1 MQLTVIEHAGE
12 PVGTDGRNAVVFH
25 APGGTIGRDSDNHL
39 VLRDDTRQI
48 SRLQALLQVA
58 DDACLLKNLSSV
70 STIEVNRVPIG
81 YAQAQRLNMGDIIR
95 IGPYLLRAEPD
106 DATIE
111 RTVEAAAT
119 AAAAAAPAASAAQA
133 QAKGAGNKLWGLLHE
148 RFGLGKAQGAGE
160 QSGARAAPARH
171 HDSPA
176 SAAPARHHD
185 SPASAAPRDLNQL
198 STDPLDLFAQPHGDP
213 DARAGA
219 AREGEGRAP
228 PTVTQP
234 DHAPEW
240 TQHVR
245 VQPAQS
251 APPAASRPGAP
262 AARSGDIPGADDASD
277 MPSRVRASP
286 APAPATPETL
296 LQAFFEGAGL
306 DTAAEQHHWSA
317 EQLFVAGQLLALFAN
332 GTVELLSSRS
342 ILKREVKADMT
353 MLLDRENNPLKLLP
367 DGSAVLRQMF
377 GLPLPGFMTPQ
388 SAVSDAF
395 QDLHAHQIGMVA
407 GMRAALMDLL
417 TRFSPQ
423 RLRERDAAPQ
433 WYEKRVPAL
442 YKARLWDRY
451 AATHR
456 DTLFAIE
463 DDFASVFG
471 KAFLSAY
478 DAEVESYRGRC
489 RR

>member
-119 AAAAAAPAASAAQA
+119 GAAPAAPAASAAQA

-171 HDSPA
+171 
-176 SAAPARHHD
+176 RD

-219 AREGEGRAP
+219 AREGEDRAP

>member
-171 HDSPA
+171 
-176 SAAPARHHD
+176 RD

-219 AREGEGRAP
+219 AREGEDRAP

-423 RLRERDAAPQ
+423 RLRERDAPPQ

-451 AATHR
+451 ATMHR

>member
-119 AAAAAAPAASAAQA
+119 GAAAAAPAASAAQA

-171 HDSPA
+171 
-176 SAAPARHHD
+176 RD

-219 AREGEGRAP
+219 AREGEDRAP

-262 AARSGDIPGADDASD
+262 AARSGDIPAADDASD

>member
-12 PVGTDGRNAVVFH
+12 PVGTGDRNAVVFH
-25 APGGTIGRDSDNHL
+25 PPGGTIGRDSDNHL

-81 YAQAQRLNMGDIIR
+81 YAQAQRLDMGDIIR

-111 RTVEAAAT
+111 RTIE
-119 AAAAAAPAASAAQA
+119 AAAAAPPAASASASHAQTR
-133 QAKGAGNKLWGLLHE
+133 GAGNKLWGLLHD
-148 RFGLGKAQGAGE
+148 RFGLGRTQDASGKSGE
-160 QSGARAAPARH
+160 RPGAAPSRH

-176 SAAPARHHD
+176 R
-185 SPASAAPRDLNQL
+185 AAPRELHQL
-198 STDPLDLFAQPHGDP
+198 STDPLDLFAQPQGHL
-213 DARAGA
+213 DAQAGV
-219 AREGEGRAP
+219 AREGDGRGP
-228 PTVTQP
+228 PTGTP
-234 DHAPEW
+234 SDHAPEW

-245 VQPAQS
+245 VQPAKS
-251 APPAASRPGAP
+251 APAAAARSDAPPAHPG
-262 AARSGDIPGADDASD
+262 DAND
-277 MPSRVRASP
+277 MNDAVETRDAHDAHDVPSRVRAST
-286 APAPATPETL
+286 PATPETL

-306 DTAAEQHHWSA
+306 DAAAERHHWSA

-423 RLRERDAAPQ
+423 RLRERDAEPR
-433 WYEKRVPAL
+433 WHEKRVPVL

-451 AATHR
+451 VATHR

-471 KAFLSAY
+471 KAFLCAY
-478 DAEVESYRGRC
+478 DAEVENYRGRC

>member
-171 HDSPA
+171 
-176 SAAPARHHD
+176 RD

-219 AREGEGRAP
+219 AREGEDRAP

>member
-81 YAQAQRLNMGDIIR
+81 YAQAQRLNMDDIIR

-119 AAAAAAPAASAAQA
+119 GAAAAAPAASAAQA

-171 HDSPA
+171 
-176 SAAPARHHD
+176 RD

-219 AREGEGRAP
+219 AREGEDRAP

>member
-119 AAAAAAPAASAAQA
+119 GPRRRRRRRPPRRLRRRGRATT
-133 QAKGAGNKLWGLLHE
+133 AGGLLHE

-171 HDSPA
+171 
-176 SAAPARHHD
+176 RD

-198 STDPLDLFAQPHGDP
+198 STDPLDLFAQPHGNP

-219 AREGEGRAP
+219 AREGEDRAP

-451 AATHR
+451 ATTHR

>member
-119 AAAAAAPAASAAQA
+119 GAAAAAPA
-133 QAKGAGNKLWGLLHE
+133 
-148 RFGLGKAQGAGE
+148 
-160 QSGARAAPARH
+160 
-171 HDSPA
+171 
-176 SAAPARHHD
+176 
-185 SPASAAPRDLNQL
+185 ASAAPRDLNQL

-219 AREGEGRAP
+219 AREGEDRAP

>member
-1 MQLTVIEHAGE
+1 MQLIVIEHAGE
-12 PVGTDGRNAVVFH
+12 PVDTGERNAAVFH
-25 APGGTIGRDSDNHL
+25 PPGGTIGRDSDNHL

-48 SRLQALLQVA
+48 SRLQALLQVG
-58 DDACLLKNLSSV
+58 DDTCLLKNLSSV

-106 DATIE
+106 DATID
-111 RTVEAAAT
+111 RTVEAAA
-119 AAAAAAPAASAAQA
+119 AASSTPPTPSMSSMSSAPHADA
-133 QAKGAGNKLWGLLHE
+133 RGASNKLWGLLHD
-148 RFGLGKAQGAGE
+148 RFGLGRTQAAGG
-160 QSGARAAPARH
+160 QSGAPPAPAAERLNH
-171 HDSPA
+171 Q
-176 SAAPARHHD
+176 ARHD
-185 SPASAAPRDLNQL
+185 PDASTPAAPRGLHQL
-198 STDPLDLFAQPHGDP
+198 STDPLDLFAQPQDSF
-213 DARAGA
+213 DARAGV
-219 AREGEGRAP
+219 ARDGDRHGP
-228 PTVTQP
+228 PPVTQS

-240 TQHVR
+240 THHVR
-245 VQPAQS
+245 VQPSKS
-251 APPAASRPGAP
+251 APPPPAQSGATP
-262 AARSGDIPGADDASD
+262 STPSARSADASNV
-277 MPSRVRASP
+277 PSHPRA
-286 APAPATPETL
+286 AVPATPAAL

-306 DTAAEQHHWSA
+306 DAAAEPHHWSA
-317 EQLFVAGQLLALFAN
+317 EQLFIAGQLLALFAN

-377 GLPLPGFMTPQ
+377 GLPLPGFMSPQ

-423 RLRERDAAPQ
+423 RLRERDTAPR
-433 WYEKRVPAL
+433 WYEQRLPVL

-451 AATHR
+451 ATTHR

-471 KAFLSAY
+471 KAFLAAY
-478 DAEVESYRGRC
+478 DAEVENYRGRC
-489 RR
+489 RN

>member
-119 AAAAAAPAASAAQA
+119 GAAAAAPAASAAQA

-171 HDSPA
+171 
-176 SAAPARHHD
+176 RD

-219 AREGEGRAP
+219 AREGEDRAP

-262 AARSGDIPGADDASD
+262 AARSGDIPGANDASD